1 MTKVATFCTLLLAS
15 FVANAQPIEMTLDSK
30 QVATALKDHGMKLRM
45 HHNGFNFDTEIS
57 FASDGSFVQTNN
69 GSGANSDKGKWE
81 ISEADNFLRL
91 TYQVW
96 QAGCF
101 RVVKR
106 AEKLVFFGCRSGKEL
121 LVELPPKE

>member
-1 MTKVATFCTLLLAS
+1 
-15 FVANAQPIEMTLDSK
+15 
-30 QVATALKDHGMKLRM
+30 M

-81 ISEADNFLRL
+81 VSEADNFLRL

-106 AEKLVFFGCRSGKEL
+106 ADRLVFFGCRSGKEL
-121 LVELPPKE
+121 LVELPPKEQHSQFQHFHMLKGDAVHAIFKDTFCTHCFC

>member
-1 MTKVATFCTLLLAS
+1 MKNAATFCTILLAS
-15 FVANAQPIEMTLDSK
+15 LLANAQPTEMTLDSK
-30 QVATALKDHGMKLRM
+30 QVATELKDHGMRLRM

-57 FASDGSFVQTNN
+57 FASDGSFIQTND

-81 ISEADNFLRL
+81 ISETDNFLRL

-96 QAGCF
+96 SAGCF

-121 LVELPPKE
+121 LVELPHNE